1 MRDDIHP
8 TLSGNE
14 WTYSINLVKHHS
26 ILSLLHSSCSN
37 KWFRVDARETNL
49 DCTESSWQSRRK
61 NFSPS
66 LTPFL
71 FNSLPA
77 SHSPLEFFFF
87 ANRTVFNLYFYCWNT
102 LPFFSRQYLCLI
114 PLLNHLSTCDCLQFS
129 PFFISIENCREF
141 LKSQTT
147 FPSVSLRSFF
157 FQCPIF
163 GLLSSDFRVSCLELV
178 ICFKKVDLKEKIL
191 PFHLKQ

>member
-1 MRDDIHP
+1 MFKQMVSCGCKRNQFQLYGKQL
-8 TLSGNE
+8 TVQAEKFLSF
-14 WTYSINLVKHHS
+14 TDSFPVQFSTRLTFP
-26 ILSLLHSSCSN
+26 
-37 KWFRVDARETNL
+37 FRGV
-49 DCTESSWQSRRK
+49 
-61 NFSPS
+61 F
-66 LTPFL
+66 
-71 FNSLPA
+71 
-77 SHSPLEFFFF
+77 FFFF
-87 ANRTVFNLYFYCWNT
+87 ANWTVFNLYFYCSNT
-102 LPFFSRQYLCLI
+102 LPFFSWQYLCLI

-147 FPSVSLRSFF
+147 LPSVSLRSFF

-163 GLLSSDFRVSCLELV
+163 GLLSSDFRASCLELV